1 MFSADIC
8 VVHFTNDHKTLC
20 LQLSFKRRAISTI
33 FVVPWKSVETILLN
47 NYFRY
52 VLELVNGSLPFLGM
66 GPPSRMD
73 ILWLFLLLPI

>member
-47 NYFRY
+47 NYFRSC
-52 VLELVNGSLPFLGM
+52 VGTGEWVGPFH
-66 GPPSRMD
+66 
-73 ILWLFLLLPI
+73 F